1 MFGRGPIGEE
11 FQAIELFADYASV
24 SGVTRARLQIGI
36 AIAPDPDA
44 PLGFHFPDS
53 ASQVPTEWRDH
64 CLLDRFTLAARHDA
78 LSLLPAIVVGVADA
92 DRQTNHAVN
101 IRMLTALRQVDI
113 KALLLQM
120 PGTHGGDRPRRF
132 IRLATAVTRSM
143 NTGFP
148 DPAITAPDAWGR
160 IKEGAS
166 W

>member
-1 MFGRGPIGEE
+1 M
-11 FQAIELFADYASV
+11 
-24 SGVTRARLQIGI
+24 T
-36 AIAPDPDA
+36 
-44 PLGFHFPDS
+44 
-53 ASQVPTEWRDH
+53 
-64 CLLDRFTLAARHDA
+64 ARHDA
-78 LSLLPAIVVGVADA
+78 LSLLAAIVIGVADA
-92 DRQTNHAVN
+92 DRQTNHDVN

-132 IRLATAVTRSM
+132 IRLAKAVTRGM

-148 DPAITAPDAWGR
+148 DPTITAPDAWGR